1 VGEGGDIGMNY
12 FIEELCQ
19 ILEQNQPV
27 VMATV
32 LAHEGS
38 TPRGAGSRMLVLPG
52 GKIIGTIGGGKVEA
66 EVMQTASELF
76 DSETSQIRFFDLRTR
91 PDLNDLDVICGG
103 QMTILIEY
111 IHATVENID
120 AFQELQAA
128 LKRGRNSLM
137 IASLEQT
144 SNKVCVGIRCHIQQ
158 RGKIPHNCPYPE
170 TDLHQLA
177 AQARETQIPVVVSA
191 GKQDYL
197 VESYTMSGTV
207 FIFGAGHVAKQVA
220 VISNIVGFMT
230 VVLDDRKDFANTDR
244 FPGVDQILVLD
255 TFEEALQELS
265 INANSYIVI
274 LTRGHRHDQTV
285 LSQALKT
292 KAGYI
297 GMIGSRKKR
306 DTIYQNL
313 LGGGFTPKDIDR
325 VHSPI
330 GLGIQAETPEEIGVS
345 IVAELIL
352 ERAKR

>member
-1 VGEGGDIGMNY
+1 MNY

-19 ILEQNQPV
+19 ILKQHQPV

-32 LAHEGS
+32 LSHQGS
-38 TPRGAGSRMLVLPG
+38 TPRGTGSRMLVLAG
-52 GKIIGTIGGGKVEA
+52 GEIIGTIGGGKVEA

-76 DSETSQIRFFDLRTR
+76 DSETSQIRSFDLRTR
-91 PDLNDLDVICGG
+91 PDLDDLDVICGG

-111 IHATVENID
+111 IQATVENID
-120 AFQELQAA
+120 VFQELQTT
-128 LKRGRNSLM
+128 LKQGQNSLM

-144 SNKVCVGIRCHIQQ
+144 SNKVRVGKRCHIQKN
-158 RGKIPHNCPYPE
+158 GKISDNCPYPE

-177 AQARETQIPVVVSA
+177 AQAGETQIPVVLSA
-191 GKQDYL
+191 GEQEYL
-197 VESYTMSGTV
+197 IEPYTMTGTV
-207 FIFGAGHVAKQVA
+207 FIFGAGHVARQVA
-220 VISNIVGFMT
+220 VICKMVGFTT
-230 VVLDDRKDFANTDR
+230 VVLDDRKEFANPDR
-244 FPGVDQILVLD
+244 FPDADQILVLD
-255 TFEEALQELS
+255 TFEGALQELS
-265 INANSYIVI
+265 MDADSYIVI

-292 KAGYI
+292 GAGYI

-306 DTIYQNL
+306 DTIYRNL
-313 LGGGFTPKDIDR
+313 LDDGFTPKDIDR

-352 ERAKR
+352 EKSKL